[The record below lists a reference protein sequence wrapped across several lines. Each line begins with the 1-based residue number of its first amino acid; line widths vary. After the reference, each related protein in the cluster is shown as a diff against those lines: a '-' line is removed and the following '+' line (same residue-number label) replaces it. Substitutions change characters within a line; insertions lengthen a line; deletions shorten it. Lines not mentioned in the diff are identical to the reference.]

1 MADDLGT
8 DGMRKVSWT
17 CPKCNRDRVCS
28 QEEAKEVYQS
38 FDWVDFSL
46 DDVEYIYGVRAGRL
60 MASGK
65 SRKKLK
71 TWSTVKTG
79 QILKL

>member
-8 DGMRKVSWT
+8 DGMRKVSRT

-46 DDVEYIYGVRAGRL
+46 DDVEYICTWCK
-60 MASGK
+60 SGTIDGEWEEQEEIEDLVD
-65 SRKKLK
+65 SEDGAN
-71 TWSTVKTG
+71 T
-79 QILKL
+79 